1 MALAHYCA
9 NCILYFREADL
20 TEGRCPDCGNQV
32 KPRMVI
38 GGVVLGAE
46 EDANSNQWWLR

>member
-1 MALAHYCA
+1 MALAYYCA
-9 NCILYFREADL
+9 NCIPYFRKADL
-20 TEGRCPDCGNQV
+20 TEGRCPDCETQV

-46 EDANSNQWWLR
+46 KDANSDQ